1 MSVESRKEAEAS
13 DLNALPVLVV
23 DLESLK
29 CVQALAV
36 NFSDWGCKLIGPEL
50 GVLNKNIGIRLEG
63 DEEFVRGRITGKKLD
78 HASVVFDQEEN
89 GSRDKRREKRYP
101 VTVPAILTDLSRKQN
116 FPCTITNAS
125 RTGCRV
131 DGQGLKNL
139 PADILLCVESFGAPV
154 VGQVMWKNSTSAG
167 LTLNWNGMRGLG
179 KSGGARKVV
188 AQKKVEQSEAIKLK
202 LSRL

>member
-1 MSVESRKEAEAS
+1 MNVETRKEGDAP

-36 NFSDWGCKLIGPEL
+36 NFSDWGCKLLGPEL
-50 GVLNKNIGIRLEG
+50 GILNKNIGIRLED
-63 DEEFVRGRITGKKLD
+63 DEEFVRGRVTGRKPD
-78 HASVVFDQEEN
+78 YATVVFDQEEN

-101 VTVPAILTDLSRKQN
+101 VTVPATLTDLSRKQS

-125 RTGCRV
+125 RSGCRV
-131 DGQGLKNL
+131 DGQGLRDL
-139 PADILLCVESFGAPV
+139 PPDVLLCVDSFGAPV
-154 VGQVMWKNSTSAG
+154 VGQVMWKNPTSAG
-167 LTLNWNGMRGLG
+167 LILNWNGMRGMG
-179 KSGGARKVV
+179 KRDAAKKPV
-188 AQKKVEQSEAIKLK
+188 AQKKTEQTDAIKLQ